1 MKKILIS
8 IGSIVIMA
16 LVVVLF
22 VNASD
27 SGKDKKKPAAEV
39 KTTVNP
45 APCSATCGTPEG
57 ASASKCQPAACNET
71 AAKSKETNC
80 DPATCL
86 GHKETAPQE
95 TKACAPAPS
104 CAATCQSKPEG
115 NK

>member
-45 APCSATCGTPEG
+45 APCWARRAGW
-57 ASASKCQPAACNET
+57 
-71 AAKSKETNC
+71 
-80 DPATCL
+80 L
-86 GHKETAPQE
+86 R
-95 TKACAPAPS
+95 
-104 CAATCQSKPEG
+104 
-115 NK
+115 